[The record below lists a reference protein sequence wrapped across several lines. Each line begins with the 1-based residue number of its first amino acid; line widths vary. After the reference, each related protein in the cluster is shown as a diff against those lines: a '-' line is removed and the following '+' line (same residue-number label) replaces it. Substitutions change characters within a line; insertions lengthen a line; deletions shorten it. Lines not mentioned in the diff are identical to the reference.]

1 MDLNLNEPN
10 IDKIDDDSIY
20 LLIKQ
25 IIAFLRQSR
34 APVNRSI
41 IEKTFHRTLSNDSLL
56 QHWLESHD
64 RIDFRN
70 DTSQYRYPSTA
81 TTRKELLECI
91 RKTGAVC
98 IRQDFTNYNIDRDRE
113 LIAYTID
120 NKVYVVKEQGR
131 ERKSD
136 LIINRMDTSTVV
148 DPDITTLWTSS
159 QDRTSL

>member
-70 DTSQYRYPSTA
+70 DSFQYRHLLTPLTGEDFLK
-81 TTRKELLECI
+81 RIKES
-91 RKTGAVC
+91 VSVSM
-98 IRQDFTNYNIDRDRE
+98 RQDFTNHYIDRDKH
-113 LIAYTID
+113 LSIFVVLS
-120 NKVYVVKEQGR
+120 KVYVIKEQGR
-131 ERKSD
+131 ELK
-136 LIINRMDTSTVV
+136 
-148 DPDITTLWTSS
+148 
-159 QDRTSL
+159 